1 MYMLPLQTAG
11 HITDVTPE
19 QLDQTVSQLSES
31 TIALAEAAANFGALK
46 VIFAAF
52 VIFTF
57 IILTLFLYQ
66 VIATTKKVEKI
77 HQSTQK
83 LEKSFEITENRS
95 IGASQA
101 SLMVRRVFSSLKQNS
116 KYIILRTRIENHLDR
131 KEAIVA
137 KVSRLVSNNWTEL
150 HSFLSNFDYKGKS
163 LATYINDSDA
173 QAIIDTILEL
183 VYQDSSIFTVG
194 LMEQTVDIMVD
205 GMKFEILKNF
215 E

>member
-11 HITDVTPE
+11 HIADVTSE

-66 VIATTKKVEKI
+66 VIVTTKKVEKI

-137 KVSRLVSNNWTEL
+137 KVSRLVSNNWTKL

>member
-1 MYMLPLQTAG
+1 MYLLPLQTVG
-11 HITDVTPE
+11 QTIDVTSE
-19 QLDQTVSQLSES
+19 QLDQTVNQLSES

-52 VIFTF
+52 VVFTF
-57 IILTLFLYQ
+57 IILILFLYQ
-66 VIATTKKVEKI
+66 VIVTTKKVEKI

-83 LEKSFEITENRS
+83 LEKTLEATENRS

-101 SLMVRRVFSSLKQNS
+101 GLMVRRVFSSLKQNT
-116 KYIILRTRIENHLDR
+116 KYTVLRTRLENHLDM

-150 HSFLSNFDYKGKS
+150 HSFLSNFDYDGKS
-163 LATYINDSDA
+163 LATCINDSDA
-173 QAIIDTILEL
+173 QAITDTILEL
-183 VYQDSSIFTVG
+183 VYQDSNIFTVG

-205 GMKFEILKNF
+205 GMKFEILKKL
-215 E
+215 

>member
-1 MYMLPLQTAG
+1 MYILPLQTAG
-11 HITDVTPE
+11 HITNVTPE

-150 HSFLSNFDYKGKS
+150 HSFLSNFD
-163 LATYINDSDA
+163 L
-173 QAIIDTILEL
+173 
-183 VYQDSSIFTVG
+183 
-194 LMEQTVDIMVD
+194 
-205 GMKFEILKNF
+205 
-215 E
+215 

>member
-1 MYMLPLQTAG
+1 MYILPLQTAG
-11 HITDVTPE
+11 HITNVTPE

-57 IILTLFLYQ
+57 IILTMFLYT